1 VRATLASL
9 GSPQSPSAVTKSAW
23 AYVEVRRMILD
34 GELEPGA
41 TVNQEELARHLAISI
56 TPLREALGR
65 LETEGFIVLNAHRTM
80 MVNGLSA
87 QELDDLYCLRILL
100 DPLAASLA
108 AASIEGAETKRLEDL
123 VRINFEQPPAE
134 VMASNHE
141 FHRAVYAASGN
152 VWLTRILDQLW
163 AATERYRISLI
174 ARRGPEIADAAREH
188 TDIALAVIGHDAARA
203 EQLMRHHVQGTL
215 KTLKLLLEGRTD

>member
-1 VRATLASL
+1 VRAILTRV
-9 GSPQSPSAVTKSAW
+9 GRPQPPAVLTKSAW
-23 AYVEVRRMILD
+23 AYAEVRRMILD

-41 TVNQEELARHLAISI
+41 TVNQEELARQLSISI

-65 LETEGFIVLNAHRTM
+65 LETEGFVLLNAHRTM
-80 MVNGLSA
+80 MINGLSA

-100 DPLAASLA
+100 DPLAAGLA
-108 AASIEGAETKRLEDL
+108 ATSIDGTEAKRLEEL
-123 VRINFEQPPAE
+123 VRVNFEQPPAE
-134 VMASNHE
+134 VMASNYE

-174 ARRGPEIADAAREH
+174 ARRGPEIAEAAQEH
-188 TDIALAVIGHDAARA
+188 IDIALAVIDHDAPRA
-203 EQLMRHHVQGTL
+203 EQLMSHHVQGTL
-215 KTLKLLLEGRTD
+215 KTLKLLLEVRTD